1 MAEDIGF
8 LELRREH
15 GVTPGDAIVMRAIK
29 YAFITAIE
37 AAIDTA
43 QHLCASEGWGP
54 PGTNAESFVLLA
66 RHGVLSEEVAGAL
79 ADASGF
85 RNVLVHDYV
94 RVDDHKVVDH
104 LDRSTDLRRF
114 CSEVAGW
121 LDRG

>member
-1 MAEDIGF
+1 MVEDIGF
-8 LELRREH
+8 LELRRDQ
-15 GVTPGDAIVMRAIK
+15 GVSPGDAIVMRAVK

-66 RHGVLSEEVAGAL
+66 RHDVLSEEVAGHL

-94 RVDDHKVVDH
+94 KVDDQRVVAH
-104 LDRSTDLRRF
+104 LDRLSDLRRF

-121 LDRG
+121 LAGS